1 MNDDDD
7 NKQHPRLES
16 HIIYCARETNPSAL
30 ETRRRSAEA
39 CMYVRSVQSLAKGAT
54 AQSDSYTA

>member
-7 NKQHPRLES
+7 NKQHSRLES
-16 HIIYCARETNPSAL
+16 HIIYRACEANPSAL
-30 ETRRRSAEA
+30 ESRRRSAET

-54 AQSDSYTA
+54 AHSDSYTA